1 MRRAKRR
8 RSSKASAAESSS
20 RRAGP
25 SCSPARSGTCTTGS
39 TISQRWA
46 PAGANGW
53 SRKPTVPSPCA
64 ATATCCSSLRR
75 VELLAAA
82 LIAAFALVA
91 GWNAYKYPSG
101 GGYDVRQHREYADL
115 LIHRGEIPGPETR
128 SEYYTPPGFY
138 SLAGVA
144 TVLGEHVHSGDPHK
158 LGQVL
163 NWLVLLATAGV
174 LWLLARDLFPKR
186 PWVQVF
192 ALGFFC
198 FLPVVLRV
206 GAMFHPEPLSMLLS
220 AVALL
225 FAARTLGR
233 RDYRWQLAVAT
244 GVALGLGQLVRAFS
258 LWTFAAVVIAFA
270 AARAWRPLVV
280 VVVAVAVVASPWYIR
295 QTIKY
300 GDPVFDRPT
309 PQEAIWARRPAR
321 FYFGLG
327 TPEVFT
333 EPVRPHFRNEA
344 IPTTYS
350 EVWGDYFGVW
360 RGSRERQSLLG
371 LLPTLLA
378 VVGWAVLL
386 ARSRRV
392 PARLPAALLPGLG
405 ILGYLYFTISYP
417 TPDGDVLKASYMLT
431 TAPAWALA
439 FGYALDQLPSRLH
452 LVVAGVLAASA
463 LASLPFLLY

>member
-1 MRRAKRR
+1 
-8 RSSKASAAESSS
+8 
-20 RRAGP
+20 
-25 SCSPARSGTCTTGS
+25 
-39 TISQRWA
+39 
-46 PAGANGW
+46 
-53 SRKPTVPSPCA
+53 
-64 ATATCCSSLRR
+64 LRR
-75 VELLAAA
+75 PELFAAA
-82 LIAAFALVA
+82 LVAALALVA

-115 LIHRGEIPGPETR
+115 LIHHGEIPGAETR

-138 SLAGVA
+138 ALAGAA

-174 LWLLARDLFPKR
+174 LWLLARELFPGR
-186 PWVQVF
+186 PWVQLS
-192 ALGFFC
+192 ALAFFC

-206 GAMFHPEPLSMLLS
+206 GAMFHPEPLSMLLT
-220 AVALL
+220 AVAVLL
-225 FAARTLGR
+225 AARMLGR
-233 RDYRWQLAVAT
+233 RDYRWQFAVAT

-258 LWTFAAVVIAFA
+258 LWTFAAVVLAFLV
-270 AARAWRPLVV
+270 ARAWRPLAVV
-280 VVVAVAVVASPWYIR
+280 VLATAIVASPWYIR

-300 GDPVFDRPT
+300 GDPVFDVPA
-309 PQEAIWARRPAR
+309 PHKAIWERRPAR
-321 FYFGLG
+321 FYVGVGL
-327 TPEVFT
+327 PEVFT
-333 EPVRPHFRNEA
+333 EPIRPHFVNEA

-350 EVWGDYFGVW
+350 EVWGDYFGAW
-360 RGSRERQSLLG
+360 RGSRELQSFLG

-378 VVGWAVLL
+378 VVGSVALL
-386 ARSRRV
+386 IRSRRV

-405 ILGYLYFTISYP
+405 ILGYLYFTVSYP

-439 FGYALDQLPSRLH
+439 FGYAVDRLPGRLR
-452 LVVAGVLAASA
+452 VAAAAILAASA